1 MSIIVTSSPHI
12 RDHNTTDKVM
22 LHVILALLPASITA
36 VFFFGIGA
44 LNIIVSSMAFAV
56 IIEYAINKIKKEK
69 TTIYDGSAALTGL
82 ILALCLP
89 PSIPIWIVFIGNLI
103 AIGIAKHTFGGLG
116 HNIFNPAAV
125 GRAFLFVAYPV
136 AMTTWIL
143 PSAWFSSTAI
153 TSATVLAKE
162 APYSATIYQLFMG
175 SVPGSLGETSAFAL
189 LLGAGWLF
197 YKKILDWKIPVSF
210 FGTIIVIALI
220 TQCNPFF
227 HLFAGGAMLGG
238 LFMLTDYVTS
248 PVTKHGRILF
258 GIGAGILTMSLR
270 LFSTLPEGMNFS
282 ILLMNIMVPLLDNMG
297 VIIHLK
303 LYNKR
308 YGVKKQ

>member
-12 RDHNTTDKVM
+12 RDTQKTNKIM
-22 LHVILALLPASITA
+22 LHVILALVPTSLAG
-36 VFFFGIGA
+36 VFFFGMNA
-44 LNIIVSSMAFAV
+44 LNIIVSSMAFAILIEF
-56 IIEYAINKIKKEK
+56 IINVIKKEK

-82 ILALCLP
+82 LLALNLP
-89 PSIPIWIVFIGNLI
+89 PTIPIWMVFIGNLI
-103 AIGIAKHTFGGLG
+103 AIGIAKQTFGGLG

-143 PSAWFSSTAI
+143 PSAWFS
-153 TSATVLAKE
+153 TSAVTTATALAKE
-162 APYSATIYQLFMG
+162 APYAATIYQLFMG
-175 SVPGSLGETSAFAL
+175 NVPGCIGETSALAI

-210 FGTIIVIALI
+210 FATIFIVSLI
-220 TQCNPFF
+220 TQTNPFF
-227 HLFAGGAMLGG
+227 SLFAGGVMIGG

-258 GIGAGILTMSLR
+258 GIGAGILVMCIR
-270 LFSTLPEGMNFS
+270 LFSSLPEGMNFT
-282 ILLMNIMVPLLDNMG
+282 ILLMNITVPLLDKLG
-297 VIIHLK
+297 ILIHLK
-303 LYNKR
+303 LYNKK
-308 YGVKKQ
+308 YGVK